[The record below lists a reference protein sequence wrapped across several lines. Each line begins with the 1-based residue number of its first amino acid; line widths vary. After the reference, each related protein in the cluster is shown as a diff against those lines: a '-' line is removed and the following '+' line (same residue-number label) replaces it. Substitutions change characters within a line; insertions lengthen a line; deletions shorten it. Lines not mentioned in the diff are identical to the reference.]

1 MTNLLGFLLFSC
13 LIVAG
18 ILFAISLYYGLKKY
32 LNFLPY
38 LSAGLF
44 MLFLSSLILIS
55 LAAPALSEARIADIG
70 IAAAAFLILSILS
83 YGVYDFVKKGP

>member
-1 MTNLLGFLLFSC
+1 
-13 LIVAG
+13 
-18 ILFAISLYYGLKKY
+18 
-32 LNFLPY
+32 
-38 LSAGLF
+38 